1 MVIGRL
7 ELAATLKGS
16 RCFSKVP
23 RATSKLNGSPP
34 VYWIARLCSL
44 NIWPGHA
51 LAFPPPPLRGHHQVP
66 ILYLFLLS
74 SVSVRHPN
82 LQPESIHHIH
92 SHPYRFIP
100 PSLLVLPLTPAFF
113 ALFLSSVTLGL
124 VLLHACAS
132 SASASFKRRSFPSLT
147 LWTRLSYVLGH
158 PSCFALSRFHPSFLA
173 PHTHKP
179 A

>member
-1 MVIGRL
+1 MPVSGRL
-7 ELAATLKGS
+7 VIVVADGYGY
-16 RCFSKVP
+16 
-23 RATSKLNGSPP
+23 RAVGAGCNAQRVSNAFPNLSTWSYLEAEWKPP

-51 LAFPPPPLRGHHQVP
+51 LAFPPPPPRGHHQVP

-113 ALFLSSVTLGL
+113 ALFLLSPLALFCFLL
-124 VLLHACAS
+124 VLLLLILPS
-132 SASASFKRRSFPSLT
+132 VDRFP
-147 LWTRLSYVLGH
+147 LSPSIVL
-158 PSCFALSRFHPSFLA
+158 
-173 PHTHKP
+173 
-179 A
+179 